1 MKIKINMS
9 FVILSV
15 SVTLFG
21 ACASQSSTQMRNEKN
36 SATNQTH
43 QGHGDHLAQVNER
56 GDTAMGFS
64 HQKTTHRFRLLA
76 DGGAIEVT
84 ANDAGEAESRDQIR
98 QHFGHITQM
107 FSAGNFEAPMLT
119 HGKTPPGVSV
129 LQKLKTEITYQYEE
143 IERGGRVRITTN
155 NKEALAAVHEFL
167 RFQIADHQTGDSTE
181 IEKL

>member
-1 MKIKINMS
+1 MKIRIKMS
-9 FVILSV
+9 FVILSA
-15 SVTLFG
+15 SITLFG
-21 ACASQSSTQMRNEKN
+21 ACASQPSAQMRNENNN
-36 SATNQTH
+36 STNQTQH
-43 QGHGDHLAQVNER
+43 RHGDDLAQVNER

-84 ANDAGEAESRDQIR
+84 ANDAGDAQSRDQIQ
-98 QHFGHITQM
+98 QHLRHTAQM
-107 FSAGNFEAPMLT
+107 FGGGNFEAPMLT

-129 LQKLKTEITYQYEE
+129 LQKLKTEINYQYQE
-143 IERGGRVRITTN
+143 IERGGRVRITTD

-167 RFQIADHQTGDSTE
+167 RFQIADHQTGNSTE